1 MLKQGCRILIMMV
14 LGVSARAV
22 EGQRLTPGFPTS
34 GVAPFITNTGFA
46 RPIAAF
52 RYQPPECSGRAAFR
66 IAEGTL
72 VGAAVGWL
80 GYELAVG
87 IWVSG
92 EGAKPDASMRR
103 LRTTL
108 ILSGATFGAVRT
120 MYIRRQCRSWQAPN

>member
-34 GVAPFITNTGFA
+34 GVAPLITNTGFA

-72 VGAAVGWL
+72 VGAAVGWA
-80 GYELAVG
+80 GDGLAG
-87 IWVSG
+87 GLWGSG
-92 EGAKPDASMRR
+92 GGGGTAARMRR
-103 LRTTL
+103 PPPAAVLL
-108 ILSGATFGAVRT
+108 GATL
-120 MYIRRQCRSWQAPN
+120 RRRPN

>member
-34 GVAPFITNTGFA
+34 GVAPLITNTGFA

-80 GYELAVG
+80 GDELAVG
-87 IWVSG
+87 IWGSG
-92 EGAKPDASMRR
+92 GGRKPGPSTRR
-103 LRTTL
+103 PRPTPLFRAAT
-108 ILSGATFGAVRT
+108 ISGA
-120 MYIRRQCRSWQAPN
+120 Q

>member
-72 VGAAVGWL
+72 VGAAGGWL
-80 GYELAVG
+80 GGGL
-87 IWVSG
+87 
-92 EGAKPDASMRR
+92 EGCLLGSEEGRDDA
-103 LRTTL
+103 
-108 ILSGATFGAVRT
+108 
-120 MYIRRQCRSWQAPN
+120 RSRPRHPPACGS

>member
-34 GVAPFITNTGFA
+34 GVAPLITNTGFA

-72 VGAAVGWL
+72 VGAAG
-80 GYELAVG
+80 G
-87 IWVSG
+87 
-92 EGAKPDASMRR
+92 R
-103 LRTTL
+103 LRHEPPGRA
-108 ILSGATFGAVRT
+108 SGVGGGAQPAAT
-120 MYIRRQCRSWQAPN
+120 APGPRAPPHSR